1 MLLTYAEESLL
12 RRLGY
17 LKITVGLSPT
27 QETDFRY
34 LLTKKDKDDAAHRT
48 SKTKGPRS
56 RKVKASPHRPR

>member
-48 SKTKGPRS
+48 SKTKGR
-56 RKVKASPHRPR
+56 RRIQGKKGADRP